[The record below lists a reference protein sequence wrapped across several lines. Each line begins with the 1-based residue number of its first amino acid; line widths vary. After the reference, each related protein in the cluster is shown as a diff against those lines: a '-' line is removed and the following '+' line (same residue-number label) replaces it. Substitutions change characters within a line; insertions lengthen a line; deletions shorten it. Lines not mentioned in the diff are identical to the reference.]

1 MNAAF
6 KVGLITILTIAT
18 VLVGVIYIWQINPY
32 AFYPVYSY
40 FPHVGGIKT
49 GSAVTL
55 MGVQIGEVAEVMP
68 EPVQRRVKVMLN
80 IERSF
85 KLPVGSSF
93 TIVTTGLVGDKNV
106 EVLPPA
112 NASGLYI
119 EAGATV
125 SGTPPASLDAIF
137 VEAQQMLKSAREL
150 VEDKTLRQDI
160 KQTVHSVA
168 MASGQMNALFKD
180 LRGVTKGFGRLT
192 DQTELLLAQINGATA
207 STIPDIRNIVG
218 SVRRIALNLE
228 SVSGQVNTLVHD
240 QEIFDNTK
248 ATVRNVADLTREWTN
263 LTQELKEIPG
273 KAEDILDNV
282 NGITNDIREIT
293 SDPEVKTNVK
303 TVAKNASQLT
313 NAILSLTTPDTSKV
327 TNDWRVDLRTEAMG
341 IARVGPELSVVPGAQ
356 VNFNV
361 FGKLGFDFPISYF
374 RAGLDEIGDGNL
386 INLQA
391 GSEIAD
397 GLGVLRF
404 GLVRGRIGAGSDLHL
419 RFLDQPMTLSGELY
433 DINSPRMRLGVLQNV
448 YGDYGVSL
456 YWDSQFLKGINEF
469 NLGVR
474 WQPGSFTKEEDPAAV
489 PIIKPSDAQPGSPF

>member
-18 VLVGVIYIWQINPY
+18 VLVGVIFIWQINPY

-55 MGVQIGEVAEVMP
+55 MGVQIGEVAAVMP
-68 EPVQRRVKVMLN
+68 EPAQRRVKVMLN
-80 IERSF
+80 IERTY

-112 NASGLYI
+112 NPSETYL
-119 EAGATV
+119 EEGATV

-137 VEAQQMLKSAREL
+137 VEAQEMLKSARGL
-150 VEDKTLRQDI
+150 VEDKELRQDI
-160 KQTVHSVA
+160 KSTVHSVA
-168 MASGQMNALFKD
+168 MASNQMNTLFKD

-192 DQTELLLAQINGATA
+192 DQTEMLLAQINGATA
-207 STIPDIRNIVG
+207 ATIPDIRNIVG

-240 QEIFDNTK
+240 REIFDNTK
-248 ATVRNVADLTREWTN
+248 ATVRNIADLTREWTN
-263 LTQELKEIPG
+263 LTQELHELPG
-273 KAEDILDNV
+273 KTEDILDNV

-293 SDPEVKTNVK
+293 SDPEVKANVK
-303 TVAKNASQLT
+303 TVAKNARQLT
-313 NAILSLTTPDTSKV
+313 NAILSLTAPDTKV

-341 IARVGPELSVVPGAQ
+341 IARVGPDLSIVPGAQ

-391 GSEIAD
+391 GSEVAD
-397 GLGVLRF
+397 GLGVVRF

-419 RFLDQPMTLSGELY
+419 RFMDQPMTLSGEIY

-448 YGDYGVSL
+448 YGDYGLSF

-469 NLGVR
+469 NIGVR
-474 WQPGSFTKEEDPAAV
+474 WQPGSFTQSQEEKVPTIGPSPA
-489 PIIKPSDAQPGSPF
+489 IGPFLSN